1 MPKSKETEP
10 TDLQA
15 KVKEPK
21 AKNNK
26 KPK

>member
-1 MPKSKETEP
+1 MPKSKETEL